1 MEVIIYTLDLI
12 KQWLFNKIVKQES
25 YSYTFSIRDDLH
37 IIVRLTFI
45 EFSRRDVLG
54 VIMWAFTKSGSVSVK
69 GVFGADIDTG

>member
-12 KQWLFNKIVKQES
+12 KQWLFHKTVKQES

-45 EFSRRDVLG
+45 EFSGSDVLQG
-54 VIMWAFTKSGSVSVK
+54 VIMWSFTKSGSVPVK
-69 GVFGADIDTG
+69 GVFGADTG